1 MKYDIIIIG
10 GGASGLCTAIMSKKE
25 NNSVLVIEHND
36 RVGKKIL
43 STGNGKC
50 NLTNTFCKVDLFDKN
65 PEGIYPYYPLKNK
78 AFIEEIISRFDAED
92 TIDFFNHLGILCENK
107 NGYIYPRSEQ
117 ASSVLDCLRFQCEAL
132 GVDFLLNYQPVK
144 IIKKAN
150 RFFIDKELSCDK
162 LVLATGGMSAPKT
175 GSDGS
180 GYEIAKSFGHK
191 IIEPVPSLCGIRC
204 SDKFFKEL
212 AGVRND
218 SKLRLFD
225 ENNELLME
233 VSGNLQFNDYGISG
247 IPSFQLSSIL
257 GKMFRERKKLKIKID
272 LLPEI
277 DQISLEEFLSKKKE
291 NVLLG
296 VLNKKLDTVLQKEL
310 KKKLE
315 QCKEIDYARCLSL
328 LIKNFKVQP
337 VGLCSFSESQVTAG
351 GVCVDEI
358 KPYSCESRLV
368 DNLYFA
374 GEIMDINGICG
385 GYNLQWCWSTAATIT
400 SYKNKAT
407 HIGQNS

>member
-50 NLTNTFCKVDLFDKN
+50 NLTNTYCKVDLFDSN
-65 PEGIYPYYPLKNK
+65 PEGIYPFYPLKNK
-78 AFIEEIISRFDAED
+78 DFAEKVIRNFDVDD
-92 TIDFFNHLGILCENK
+92 TIKFFGKLGVLCENK

-117 ASSVLDCLRFQCEAL
+117 ASSVLDALRFQCESL
-132 GVDFLLNYQPVK
+132 GIEFLLNYQPVK
-144 IIKKAN
+144 VVKKGKL
-150 RFFIDKELSCDK
+150 FQIDEEFSCDK

-191 IIEPVPSLCGIRC
+191 IVKPIPCLCGIKC
-204 SDKFFKEL
+204 ADKFFKEL

-218 SKLRLFD
+218 SKISLFD
-225 ENNELLME
+225 EKGHLLME
-233 VSGNLQFNDYGISG
+233 VTGNLQFNDYGISG
-247 IPSFQLSSIL
+247 IPAFQMSNVL
-257 GKMFRERKKLKIKID
+257 GRMLKVGKRPLIKID

-277 DQISLEEFLSKKKE
+277 PKEELTAFLSGKKE
-291 NVLLG
+291 HYLLG
-296 VLNKKLDTVLQKEL
+296 VLNKKLDNVLQKEL
-310 KKKLE
+310 KDNCKKSP
-315 QCKEIDYARCLSL
+315 KEELAICLSNI
-328 LIKNFKVQP
+328 IKGFKVHP
-337 VGLCSFSESQVTAG
+337 VGLSSFAESQVTAG
-351 GVCVDEI
+351 GVSVDEI
-358 KPYSCESRLV
+358 RPESCESKIV
-368 DNLYFA
+368 ENLYFT

-385 GYNLQWCWSTAATIT
+385 GYNLQWAWATAASASSI
-400 SYKNKAT
+400 KKC
-407 HIGQNS
+407 